1 MQILDHPAGKR
12 KSNTHRTSSIFGS
25 RYRRYRFPH
34 AGSSHGLPGSSL
46 LRADWIGDRD
56 LRPAWISP
64 DSATGRPP
72 DQRRHLLYATNRD
85 QNITAPCQTAMPH
98 NRGEN
103 EQAGSSVGFAHFTPL
118 WGISGITFTYLV
130 CTTMADLRDEVEEEF
145 RDGMESARI
154 RSHRVGIFRALQV
167 GVAVVAAWLS
177 PVPWWAKL
185 VIFAVIIGV
194 VVQYRE
200 IARIHR
206 ND

>member
-1 MQILDHPAGKR
+1 MQHATCL
-12 KSNTHRTSSIFGS
+12 TSSSRPGLSCYANTGPSRWEAQIEHSSHFFHIFGS

-118 WGISGITFTYLV
+118 WGISGITLV
-130 CTTMADLRDEVEEEF
+130 LSLT
-145 RDGMESARI
+145 S
-154 RSHRVGIFRALQV
+154 QV
-167 GVAVVAAWLS
+167 VR
-177 PVPWWAKL
+177 
-185 VIFAVIIGV
+185 F
-194 VVQYRE
+194 Y
-200 IARIHR
+200 
-206 ND
+206 